1 MSFEN
6 SDFPNILYLTPWICP
21 YFEQKYL
28 VLMYLIQWNDSLK
41 HEINWYFKVSFQ
53 KYNKTIK
60 YKKWNMFG
68 HSHGHSF
75 DSRCR
80 DLQLFSKRRNFT
92 ALIPLAKWSIYGCL
106 NVAKN
111 NIEKS
116 IQVLKSI
123 QLFLQMFN
131 LQKALNLPKS
141 FNTRKAFNP

>member
-1 MSFEN
+1 M
-6 SDFPNILYLTPWICP
+6 

-28 VLMYLIQWNDSLK
+28 VLMYLMQLNNSLK
-41 HEINWYFKVSFQ
+41 HEINWYFEVSFQ
-53 KYNKTIK
+53 KYNKIIK

-68 HSHGHSF
+68 HSHGNTYF

-92 ALIPLAKWSIYGCL
+92 ALIPLAKWSIYGCS

-123 QLFLQMFN
+123 QLFLQMFS